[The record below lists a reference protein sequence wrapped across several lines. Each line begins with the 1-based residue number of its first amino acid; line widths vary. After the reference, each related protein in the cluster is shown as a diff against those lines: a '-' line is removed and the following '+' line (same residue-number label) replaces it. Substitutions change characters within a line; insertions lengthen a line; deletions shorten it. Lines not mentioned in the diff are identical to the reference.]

1 MAVTRNDVAHLA
13 GVSPAL
19 VSYVVNGGPRPVAE
33 ATRARVQAAIDE
45 LGYKP
50 DGLARSLKL
59 GTTRTLGVVVP
70 DLSNPFFAELSRAIE
85 DAAFERGYGVLVC
98 NTANDAARERV
109 YINGLA
115 ERRVDGLVFVSA
127 DGRGDLKDLI
137 GLGIP
142 VVGLDRLPGDAPIS
156 TIETRNEHGAYIGT
170 QHLMSHGHRSV
181 AFVGGTDSTVTAALR
196 TGWEAAHTQSG
207 AQIGSQVL
215 APFTFEGGYQA
226 AHDLFLA
233 GARPSAVLV
242 GSDVQA
248 FGLLRGLYDLR
259 LRVPDDVALVSF
271 DGTTSSR
278 YSIPALTTIAQ
289 PIRELGAQAVS
300 VLLDE
305 EASRPAHVVL
315 NPSLVIRH
323 SCGCDEGDDGSAS
336 V

>member
-1 MAVTRNDVAHLA
+1 MAVTRNDVAHRA

-19 VSYVVNGGPRPVAE
+19 VSYVLNGGPRPVA
-33 ATRARVQAAIDE
+33 APTRARVLAAIEE

-70 DLSNPFFAELSRAIE
+70 DLSNPFFAELSRAVE

-98 NTANDAARERV
+98 NTADDPARERV

-115 ERRVDGLVFVSA
+115 ERRVDGLVFVSS
-127 DGRGDLKDLI
+127 DGREDLKDLI

-142 VVGLDRLPGDAPIS
+142 VVGLDRLPGEVPIS

-170 QHLMSHGHRSV
+170 QHLLSHGHRSV
-181 AFVGGTDSTVTAALR
+181 AFVGGLDSTVTAARR
-196 TGWEAAHTQSG
+196 TGWQAALAESG
-207 AQIGSQVL
+207 AEGSQVL
-215 APFTFEGGYQA
+215 AAFTFEGGRRA
-226 AHDLFLA
+226 ANDLFGA

-248 FGLLRGLYDLR
+248 FGLLSGLADLNV
-259 LRVPDDVALVSF
+259 RVPNDLAMVSF
-271 DGTTSSR
+271 DGTTPSR
-278 YSIPALTTIAQ
+278 YSIPSLTTIAQ

-300 VLLDE
+300 VLLDN
-305 EASRPAHVVL
+305 EANRPSHVVL
-315 NPSLVIRH
+315 NPALIIRR
-323 SCGCDEGDDGSAS
+323 SCGCDERRDGTAA